1 MRAVVQRVK
10 DAKVLVNNK
19 TVGEIEKGLL
29 VYLCVCKDDTD
40 KDLEYLAK
48 KIVNMRIFPDDNGKF
63 NLSLMDIKGSC
74 LVVSQFTLAADTK
87 KGNRP
92 SYFYAANP
100 ERAKNFYEKFAKI
113 VDNQYNIHTEKGVF
127 GAHMDVCYINDGPV
141 TVYIDSKESLK

>member
-10 DAKVLVNNK
+10 DAKVLVNDK

-48 KIVNMRIFPDDNGKF
+48 KIVNMRIFPDDYGKF
-63 NLSLMDIKGSC
+63 NLSLMEIKGSC

-92 SYFYAANP
+92 SYLYAANP
-100 ERAKNFYEKFAKI
+100 EKAKDFYEKFAKI